1 MRLTQHTDYALR
13 TLIYLAVSDAPRVRV
28 ADISGAYDVSHH
40 HLTKVVQKLQRAGFV
55 ATARGQ
61 QGGVTLARPP
71 EEINIGAVVR
81 QLETVDHLV
90 ECFHPEGR
98 CTIQGACALPQVLTQ
113 AVEAFMGELDR
124 QTLADVCATK
134 TDELRISLKLT

>member
-13 TLIYLAVSDAPRVRV
+13 TLIYLAVCSEDRVRV
-28 ADISGAYDVSHH
+28 ADIAGAYDVSHH
-40 HLTKVVQKLQRAGFV
+40 HLTKVVQKLQRCGFV
-55 ATARGQ
+55 ETARGQ
-61 QGGVTLARPP
+61 QGGVSLARPP

-98 CTIQGACALPQVLTQ
+98 CAIKGACALPRALAQ
-113 AVEAFMGELDR
+113 AVEAFMSELDR
-124 QTLADVCATK
+124 QTLADICAIN
-134 TDELRISLKLT
+134 TDGLRASLKLT

>member
-40 HLTKVVQKLQRAGFV
+40 HLTKVVQRLQRAGFV

-61 QGGVTLARPP
+61 QGGVSLARPP
-71 EEINIGAVVR
+71 ENINVGAVVR
-81 QLETVDHLV
+81 ELETVDHLV
-90 ECFHPEGR
+90 ECFHPEGK
-98 CTIQGACALPQVLTQ
+98 CAISDACLLPAALAR
-113 AVEAFMGELDR
+113 AVEAFMAELDR
-124 QTLADVCATK
+124 YTLADLCTGRAGQ
-134 TDELRISLKLT
+134 LRSSLKLR

>member
-1 MRLTQHTDYALR
+1 MRLTQHTDFALR

-28 ADISGAYDVSHH
+28 ADISSAYDVSHH

-55 ATARGQ
+55 ETARGQ
-61 QGGVTLARPP
+61 QGGVSLARPP

-90 ECFHPEGR
+90 ECFHPDGR
-98 CTIQGACALPQVLTQ
+98 CAIHGACALPRALAQ
-113 AVEAFMGELDR
+113 AVEAFMSELDR
-124 QTLADVCATK
+124 QTLADICAIN
-134 TDELRISLKLT
+134 TDRLRTSLKLS